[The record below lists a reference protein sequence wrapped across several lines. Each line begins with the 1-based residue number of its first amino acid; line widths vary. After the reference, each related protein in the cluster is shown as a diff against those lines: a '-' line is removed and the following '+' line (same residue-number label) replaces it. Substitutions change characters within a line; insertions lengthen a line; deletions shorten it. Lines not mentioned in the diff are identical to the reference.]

1 MAQKGRPKNVKDETQ
16 MYDMF
21 KAYKSYVK
29 ENPRYKYVMN
39 QRSGDMIA
47 EPLEVPLTLEGF
59 EIYVLNKYGFHI
71 EQYFKNQ
78 DKLYEDFIPICTHIR
93 KEIRRD
99 QIEGGMVGQYN
110 ASITQRLNGL
120 TEKVES
126 TIITEQPLFPDV
138 QENDSNK

>member
-1 MAQKGRPKNVKDETQ
+1 MAQKGRPKNVQSEEQ
-16 MYDMF
+16 MYEMF
-21 KAYKSYVK
+21 KAYKSHVK

-47 EPLEVPLTLEGF
+47 EPLECPLTLEGF
-59 EIYVLNKYGFHI
+59 EIYVLNKFGFHV

-78 DKLYEDFIPICTHIR
+78 DKLYQDFIPICTHIR

-126 TIITEQPLFPDV
+126 TIITEQPLFPETNNED
-138 QENDSNK
+138 

>member
-39 QRSGDMIA
+39 QRTGDMIA

-138 QENDSNK
+138 QENDSE

>member
-1 MAQKGRPKNVKDETQ
+1 MAKIGRPRNVETPEE
-16 MYDMF
+16 MYELF
-21 KAYKSYVK
+21 KSYKLYVK

-59 EIYVLNKYGFHI
+59 EIWVHNKFGYYI

-78 DKLYEDFIPICTHIR
+78 GKIYEDFIPICTHIR

-99 QIEGGMVGQYN
+99 QIEGGMTGQYN

>member
-1 MAQKGRPKNVKDETQ
+1 MAQKGRPRKIDTPEQ
-16 MYDMF
+16 LYDMF
-21 KAYKSYVK
+21 KSYKTYVK

-39 QRSGDMIA
+39 QRSGDMVA

-138 QENDSNK
+138 TE

>member
-1 MAQKGRPKNVKDETQ
+1 MAQKGRPKNVQSEEQ
-16 MYDMF
+16 MYEMF
-21 KAYKSYVK
+21 KAYKSHVK

-47 EPLEVPLTLEGF
+47 EPLECPLTLEGF
-59 EIYVLNKYGFHI
+59 EIYVLNKFGFHV

-78 DKLYEDFIPICTHIR
+78 DKLYQDFIPICTHIR

-126 TIITEQPLFPDV
+126 TIVTEQPLFPDV
-138 QENDSNK
+138 KDEN

>member
-1 MAQKGRPKNVKDETQ
+1 MAQRGRPKNVQDETQ
-16 MYDMF
+16 MYEMF

-39 QRSGDMIA
+39 QRSGDMVA

-138 QENDSNK
+138 QENDCDK

>member
-1 MAQKGRPKNVKDETQ
+1 MAQRGRPKNVQDETQ

-21 KAYKSYVK
+21 KGYKSYVK
-29 ENPRYKYVMN
+29 DNPRYKYVMN
-39 QRSGDMIA
+39 QRSGDMVA

-78 DKLYEDFIPICTHIR
+78 DKLYQDFIPICTHIR

-138 QENDSNK
+138 HENDSDK

>member
-21 KAYKSYVK
+21 KAYRSYVK

-138 QENDSNK
+138 QENDSDK

>member
-138 QENDSNK
+138 QENDSDK

>member
-1 MAQKGRPKNVKDETQ
+1 MAQKGRPKKVQSEEQ
-16 MYDMF
+16 MYEMF
-21 KAYKSYVK
+21 KAYKSHVK

-47 EPLEVPLTLEGF
+47 EPLECPLTLEGF
-59 EIYVLNKYGFHI
+59 EIYVLNKFGFHV

-126 TIITEQPLFPDV
+126 TIITEQPLFP
-138 QENDSNK
+138 EE

>member
-1 MAQKGRPKNVKDETQ
+1 MPQKGRPKNVKDETQ

-39 QRSGDMIA
+39 QRSGDMVA

-120 TEKVES
+120 TEKVEN
-126 TIITEQPLFPDV
+126 TIVTEQPLFPDV